1 LNELTDVAIKHL
13 RPGYFYSNLFASI
26 PMIKGMNLFGSN
38 VSKAN
43 DKIVLSDTTDIADA
57 AAEELLNLSFTGHSV
72 RYLVSD
78 ERTPTELV
86 KAIGSAIGKP
96 ELPYVEF
103 SDEDTVNGLKG
114 AGLPE
119 EVAKNYAELGHAMRN
134 GKLAEDYQQNRPQ
147 ASGRTKL
154 ADFSQQFAG
163 AFSAS

>member
-1 LNELTDVAIKHL
+1 
-13 RPGYFYSNLFASI
+13 
-26 PMIKGMNLFGSN
+26 
-38 VSKAN
+38 
-43 DKIVLSDTTDIADA
+43 
-57 AAEELLNLSFTGHSV
+57 
-72 RYLVSD
+72 
-78 ERTPTELV
+78 LV

-134 GKLAEDYQQNRPQ
+134 GKLAEDYHQNRPQ

-154 ADFSQQFAG
+154 EDFAQQFAG
-163 AFSAS
+163 VFSAS